1 VVQAMPDKID
11 ELFSPERLRKSWKKT
26 KDQVAGPITGDKE
39 GGSPFEIFERLR
51 NLIQIKFSG
60 DDASALNFLLDDLHA
75 ILTRMFPNVGESQNQ
90 AISQADIVP
99 AFHDVLNRIE
109 DLVDAFEV
117 ARRRERK

>member
-1 VVQAMPDKID
+1 MPDKID

-26 KDQVAGPITGDKE
+26 KDQTAGLITGDKE

-60 DDASALNFLLDDLHA
+60 DDASALSFLLDDLHA

-90 AISQADIVP
+90 AISKADIVP